1 MYRAARKAKNSFL
14 LGSDFAM
21 EPSLSLTTIWN
32 FCSEAMI
39 LTNESGEAFAL
50 NRAAM
55 RLFSFT
61 SGSME
66 TVSIFEL
73 IPDPSFSKHFK
84 PRQPTTGISLLLG
97 TQELSISVV
106 PFSASS
112 ASYFLIIIK
121 NITEQQNLKY
131 QLQSAKETIRFC
143 EMIFD
148 EMSEGVCAIDT
159 QGKIQFYNKKMG
171 TLDLR
176 EPQAVKGKRIFEAWP
191 NITEETSTLFTS
203 LRLAKSLSQREVHFT
218 NTGKAIT
225 TVART
230 IPLKVDGKNIG
241 AVQISSDI
249 TEKKHLTEM
258 IRQLQTQGETVP
270 TNQNEDKRKK
280 INNHTRFQF
289 QDIVCSSRE
298 MRKTIEHSYRAARSS
313 SNVLI
318 TGETGTGKE
327 LFAQSIHNESKRR
340 DKPFIAQ
347 NCAALP
353 ENLLESLLF
362 GTTAGSFTGAVDREG
377 LFEQAQRGTLL
388 LDEINSM
395 SLNLQAKLLRALQEK
410 KIQRLGSSRV
420 IDVDV
425 RIIATINEEPL
436 KAIEEKRLREDL
448 FYRLGVVHI
457 SIPPL
462 RQRKEDILVLIDHFI
477 QKHTKKLGVH
487 VKGMDSDIQKFFLD
501 YQWPGNVRQL
511 EHAIEG
517 CLNLIYDEEI
527 ITFEHLPP
535 TFRDKML
542 EVLAE
547 PISPS
552 TEDFSHVPQWEGT
565 LAEQLEKIEVLLIE
579 KALQETNGNITK
591 AGSKLGIS
599 RQNLNYK
606 LKKYQISF

>member
-1 MYRAARKAKNSFL
+1 MK
-14 LGSDFAM
+14 
-21 EPSLSLTTIWN
+21 PSLSLTAIWN
-32 FCSEAMI
+32 FCSDAMI

-61 SGSME
+61 SGSTE
-66 TVSIFEL
+66 TISIFEL

-84 PRQPTTGISLLLG
+84 PRQPTTGISILLG

-106 PFSASS
+106 PFPAPHP
-112 ASYFLIIIK
+112 SYFLVIIK

-131 QLQSAKETIRFC
+131 QLQSAKETLRFC

-148 EMSEGVCAIDT
+148 EMSEGICAIDT

-176 EPQAVKGKRIFEAWP
+176 EPQAVKGKRVFEVWP
-191 NITEETSTLFTS
+191 NITEESSTLFTS
-203 LRLAKSLSQREVHFT
+203 LRLAKPLSQREVHFT

-230 IPLKVDGKNIG
+230 IPLKVDGKSIG

-249 TEKKHLTEM
+249 TEKKHLTEI
-258 IRQLQTQGETVP
+258 IRTLQTKEESVLTSQ
-270 TNQNEDKRKK
+270 NNEDKRKK

-289 QDIVCSSRE
+289 QDIICANRE

-340 DKPFIAQ
+340 NKPFIAQ

-362 GTTAGSFTGAVDREG
+362 GTIAGSFTGAVDREG
-377 LFEQAQRGTLL
+377 LFEQAQGGTLL

-410 KIQRLGSSRV
+410 KIQRLGASRV

-448 FYRLGVVHI
+448 FYRLSVVHI

-477 QKHTKKLGVH
+477 QKHKKKLDVH
-487 VKGMDSDIQKFFLD
+487 VKKMDPDIQNFFLD

-517 CLNLIYDEEI
+517 CLNLIYDEDI

-535 TFRDKML
+535 TFREQML
-542 EVLAE
+542 ESLAQ
-547 PISPS
+547 PISPPAKS
-552 TEDFSHVPQWEGT
+552 FSHVPQWEGT

-591 AGSKLGIS
+591 AGSKLGVS

-606 LKKYQISF
+606 LKKYQISFSN